1 MITMDFKIFP
11 STAGNSD
18 IQSRRKGFFNPFHY
32 NSTLCPIML
41 NIYFED
47 TSIENCSSV
56 IIIPEKAIEEAG
68 YIQTLTRKNDASSK
82 HEFHALAQTAYYQFQ
97 DDELPIDIV
106 KGIIRIESG
115 DHQDKQSGAMV
126 ICRENSGGFRACVHE
141 GLPAKKLL
149 EAANRFCSRWVRLDL

>member
-1 MITMDFKIFP
+1 
-11 STAGNSD
+11 
-18 IQSRRKGFFNPFHY
+18 
-32 NSTLCPIML
+32 ML

-47 TSIENCSSV
+47 TRIENCSAV
-56 IIIPEKAIEEAG
+56 IVIPEKAIDEAG

-106 KGIIRIESG
+106 KGIIRIEFG
-115 DHQDKQSGAMV
+115 DHQEKHSEAMV
-126 ICRENSGGFRACVHE
+126 VYRDNSGSFCACVHE

-149 EAANRFCSRWVRLDL
+149 EAANRYCSRWVRLDI